1 MSLLLPIKSL
11 HYHEQIKRPAID
23 LTVFICIYPQI
34 SAVELAAKNANT
46 KYK

>member
-23 LTVFICIYPQI
+23 LTVLICIYPQI
-34 SAVELAAKNANT
+34 SAVEPADKNADT
-46 KYK
+46 KHK